1 MTRLRAL
8 GAERMVGEQKANCQG
23 GPYWDRG
30 QKRASGLKESKRAAV
45 CLRPET
51 PDISRGSPARCL
63 SLVRSAEF
71 RVRISLMPKRP
82 KLEPIRDPTLF
93 EMDKLEEAG
102 RLANSLT
109 VERPY
114 FEPGLFLGTSAFT
127 AAGWPGSFYPAGMKA
142 SEYLTYYATQ
152 FQTVEIDS
160 TYYRTPSASTVTG
173 WYEKTPPD
181 FVFAA
186 KVPQIITHEKI
197 LVNCEA
203 EFEEFV
209 DRMDILD
216 EKLGPLLFQ
225 FPKFTKYQIQ
235 PDEFSRRLRFLLN
248 RVKDLP
254 TVRFA
259 VEIRNK
265 AWLDKR
271 FTDLLREYNV
281 ALALTDTSFMPRPW
295 EMKGKVDLVTTDF
308 LYVRWLGDRH
318 GIEKITQVWDKTVVD
333 RKSDLMNWVDVLRAM
348 VLNKQIRKLFA
359 FMNNHYSGHSPAGI
373 KLFWDLWEKK

>member
-1 MTRLRAL
+1 MPP
-8 GAERMVGEQKANCQG
+8 K
-23 GPYWDRG
+23 
-30 QKRASGLKESKRAAV
+30 KRAKV
-45 CLRPET
+45 T
-51 PDISRGSPARCL
+51 PI
-63 SLVRSAEF
+63 
-71 RVRISLMPKRP
+71 K
-82 KLEPIRDPTLF
+82 DPTLF
-93 EMDKLEEAG
+93 EMGKLEEAG
-102 RLANSLT
+102 RLANSLE

-114 FEPGLFLGTSAFT
+114 SAPGLLLGTSAFT
-127 AAGWPGSFYPAGMKA
+127 ASGWQGNFYPVGMKPA
-142 SEYLTYYATQ
+142 DYLKFYSTK

-160 TYYRTPSASTVTG
+160 TYYGTPSASTVTG

-186 KVPQIITHEKI
+186 KVPQIVTHEKI

-209 DRMDILD
+209 DRMGILN

-248 RVKDLP
+248 RVKELP
-254 TVRFA
+254 VRFA

-265 AWLDKR
+265 AWLDER

-281 ALALTDTSFMPRPW
+281 ALALTDTSFILRPW
-295 EMKGKVDLVTTDF
+295 EVKEKFDLVTTDF
-308 LYVRWLGDRH
+308 VYVRWLGDRH

-333 RKSDLMNWVDVLRAM
+333 RTDDLKNWVDVLRE
-348 VLNKQIRKLFA
+348 LIFNKKIRKTFA
-359 FMNNHYSGHSPAGI
+359 FANNHYAGHGPATV
-373 KLFWDLWEKK
+373 KLFMDLWENKK